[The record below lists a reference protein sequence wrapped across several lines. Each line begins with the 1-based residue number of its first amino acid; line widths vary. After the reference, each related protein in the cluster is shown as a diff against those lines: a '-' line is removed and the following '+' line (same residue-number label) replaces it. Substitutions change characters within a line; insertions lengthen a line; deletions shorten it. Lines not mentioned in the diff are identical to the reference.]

1 MRLLRRKVA
10 TKPRSEARMSSSV
23 PVLDD
28 HRVAVRPHFSTDPLA
43 SVFPSRPSGDR
54 RHTSRTLTERELSLW
69 IARPTIALKLQAS
82 SGALGDAALP
92 APRRTGV
99 EEPAEPRIPQR
110 LSLGLGIGRDGVAAL
125 WTTEN
130 QRRALAGMAVTERL
144 GHNVNDFLTSRDID
158 DRMASAFAECQ
169 SLYSRIGQSSPG
181 EFLLVWQQLLN
192 AAIHHAMFAVIFDI
206 AGVSRVVVSTQHSL
220 GARSAIAASRQLG
233 IPSIYVPHAP
243 VALNRYYSDLPTDVA
258 GAWGPNEREHY
269 GSLGADV
276 DRMKVVGSAMHDL
289 ASNASHAPVPHSRRV
304 LVAPSAWSDAR
315 LREFISLSSS
325 AIRGPFAIAPHPRNP
340 VELIRAAAP
349 RRADVLA
356 GPTSTHLQSFG
367 ALVQCNSGVALE
379 GLLAPV
385 PVINF
390 NPFGL
395 PPNYPMISP
404 PYVPEVRTKTAL
416 RSMLTRVLASRPE
429 PLQRPTRDWA
439 RGWCAF
445 SGADAETKLRELV
458 HSAERHDEPVL
469 DGWAYA

>member
-1 MRLLRRKVA
+1 
-10 TKPRSEARMSSSV
+10 MSSSA

-28 HRVAVRPHFSTDPLA
+28 HGVAVRPYSATDPLA
-43 SVFPSRPSGDR
+43 AVFPSRPSGDR
-54 RHTSRTLTERELSLW
+54 RHPSRILTERELSLW

-82 SGALGDAALP
+82 SGALGDAVLP
-92 APRRTGV
+92 GPRRAGV
-99 EEPAEPRIPQR
+99 AVVEEPRIPQR
-110 LSLGLGIGRDGVAAL
+110 LSLGLGIGRDGFAAL

-130 QRRALAGMAVTERL
+130 QRRALGGMAVPERL
-144 GHNVNDFLTSRDID
+144 GHTVSDFLASRDVD

-169 SLYSRIGQSSPG
+169 SLYSRIGQPSQG

-192 AAIHHAMFAVIFDI
+192 AAIHLALFAVIFDM

-269 GSLGADV
+269 GSLGADT
-276 DRMKVVGSAMHDL
+276 DRVQVVGSAMHDL
-289 ASNASHAPVPHSRRV
+289 ASDAGHAPVPRSRRV
-304 LVAPSAWSDAR
+304 VVAPSAWSDAR
-315 LREFISLSSS
+315 LREFISLCSS

-340 VELIRAAAP
+340 LEVIRAAAP
-349 RRADVLA
+349 RRADVLT

-379 GLLAPV
+379 GLLAPL

-395 PPNYPMISP
+395 PPNYPMIRA
-404 PYVPEVRTKTAL
+404 PYVPEVRTKAAL
-416 RSMLTRVLASRPE
+416 RSVLATVLTPRPE
-429 PLQRPTRDWA
+429 PLAGPARDWA

-445 SGADAETKLRELV
+445 SGADAETRLRELV

>member
-1 MRLLRRKVA
+1 
-10 TKPRSEARMSSSV
+10 V
-23 PVLDD
+23 PDD
-28 HRVAVRPHFSTDPLA
+28 HEAEVHHPSTDPLA
-43 SVFPSRPSGDR
+43 SVFPIRPSGDR
-54 RHTSRTLTERELSLW
+54 RHTNRALTERELSLW
-69 IARPTIALKLQAS
+69 IARPTIALKLQAL
-82 SGALGDAALP
+82 SGALGDADLP
-92 APRRTGV
+92 APRRAGLGV
-99 EEPAEPRIPQR
+99 PVEPRTPER

-130 QRRALAGMAVTERL
+130 QRRALGGMAVPERL
-144 GHNVNDFLTSRDID
+144 GHNVNDFLSSRDID
-158 DRMASAFAECQ
+158 DRRSFAFAECQ
-169 SLYSRIGQSSPG
+169 SLYSRISQSSQG

-192 AAIHHAMFAVIFDI
+192 AAIHQALFAAIFDM

-258 GAWGPNEREHY
+258 GAWGPNEQEHY
-269 GSLGADV
+269 RSLGADV
-276 DRMKVVGSAMHDL
+276 DRVQVVGSAMHDL
-289 ASNASHAPVPHSRRV
+289 ASDVGHAPVSRSRRV

-315 LREFISLSSS
+315 LREFVSLCSS

-349 RRADVLA
+349 RRAVVLA
-356 GPTSTHLQSFG
+356 GPTSTHLASFG

-379 GLLAPV
+379 GLLASV

-390 NPFGL
+390 NPFDVT
-395 PPNYPMISP
+395 PNYPMIRA
-404 PYVPEVRTKTAL
+404 PYVPEVRTKAAL
-416 RSMLTRVLASRPE
+416 RSVLTSALTSRAA
-429 PLQRPTRDWA
+429 PLRGPARDWA

-445 SGADAETKLRELV
+445 SGADAETRLRELV